1 MCLVNSQNI
10 EIENYKISSMAER
23 ELTNFHSLTLLQ
35 PFENDI
41 NLNMIPHYD
50 RDNVRDTDPY
60 IVYLQQ

>member
-1 MCLVNSQNI
+1 MCLVNSQDI
-10 EIENYKISSMAER
+10 EIENYKISSISER

-50 RDNVRDTDPY
+50 RDNVRDMDPY
-60 IVYLQQ
+60 IV

>member
-1 MCLVNSQNI
+1 
-10 EIENYKISSMAER
+10 MAER

-50 RDNVRDTDPY
+50 RDNVRDMDPY
-60 IVYLQQ
+60 IV